1 MAAKNKKSK
10 KKNNL
15 SLVFAALLSI
25 VLVAIIVFGIFVLI
39 NDPDMPNHDQNGKD
53 ETTTDVKKELKNNTD
68 EDVKTEEDKPTDN
81 ETTYTD
87 EKAGYEAGKNGNEVE
102 KDASGK
108 KIAAVSL
115 NIVQAND
122 YIILSG
128 RVTNFKEEGGSCIYK
143 LQQGTGEPRQYTSQI
158 IPDAKNTVC
167 EAVKLDKKDV
177 GSGEWKVWME
187 YKSNS
192 AEGASEAQAINL

>member
-1 MAAKNKKSK
+1 MAAKHKKSK

-15 SLVFAALLSI
+15 PLVFAALLSV

-39 NDPDMPNHDQNGKD
+39 NDPDMPNHDQNSKD

-68 EDVKTEEDKPTDN
+68 EDNKVEETKPADN

-87 EKAGYEAGKNGNEVE
+87 EKAGYESGKTEKEVE
-102 KDASGK
+102 KDANGK

-115 NIVQAND
+115 NIAQAND

-128 RVTNFKEEGGSCIYK
+128 RVTNFKEEGGGCTYK
-143 LQQGTGEPRQYTSQI
+143 LQQGTSDPITRTSAV